1 VFSHRDWHLLFRIS
15 PLLAGRFGSELKT
28 YQYSSHGSTG
38 FSKLVMELAIENYR
52 LVNCPFKPSRGHSI
66 FLFLTEADARSK
78 FNEFDQGKNTHAI
91 FEVTVDDIDAKY
103 HIGGYERYLT
113 IKPITDN
120 SPLLP
125 KMEIYSELYWNSV
138 PDGVMEL
145 IVESDVTIQR
155 VLT

>member
-1 VFSHRDWHLLFRIS
+1 MQKFLTNKFYRVDLKNRIS

-103 HIGGYERYLT
+103 HIGGYERYL
-113 IKPITDN
+113 
-120 SPLLP
+120 P